1 MIGLLFNNITPFSSG
16 GQPMQAYELTKTGKR
31 VSDSLSAMAIKFI
44 ITQIAL
50 VVTTLVVV
58 FFEFDFLKILMQN
71 YIWVAILGFLV
82 NIIAIIVVI
91 LIGVKKSI
99 ILAITKPIIKFL
111 GKIKIF
117 KNPEETLE
125 KCEKSIENFNK
136 QFSIMK
142 SKKKMVVTMFIA
154 AVIQSFAYYSITYT
168 IYRAF

>member
-1 MIGLLFNNITPFSSG
+1 
-16 GQPMQAYELTKTGKR
+16 
-31 VSDSLSAMAIKFI
+31 
-44 ITQIAL
+44 
-50 VVTTLVVV
+50 
-58 FFEFDFLKILMQN
+58 MQN

-125 KCEKSIENFNK
+125 KCEKSTNAK
-136 QFSIMK
+136 R
-142 SKKKMVVTMFIA
+142 VCP
-154 AVIQSFAYYSITYT
+154 
-168 IYRAF
+168 